1 MKKAIIFG
9 SNSTL
14 YKKAKKKLKNSFFLI
29 EYDKNKINFS
39 YSSSKIKIQ
48 KALNKENPDYIL
60 NFASILGSNMLDYEK
75 VFDINFSPNWEVIKY
90 YLKNKT
96 NKKVKILL
104 IGSSSYK
111 KGKGN
116 YMLYTSSKAALHN
129 LYQAANEKFKKTNIN
144 IDIYHPPRFKSKLVK
159 DLRNKGSFVKIDL
172 IVRDLIK
179 KFNEI

>member
-1 MKKAIIFG
+1 
-9 SNSTL
+9 
-14 YKKAKKKLKNSFFLI
+14 
-29 EYDKNKINFS
+29 
-39 YSSSKIKIQ
+39 
-48 KALNKENPDYIL
+48 
-60 NFASILGSNMLDYEK
+60 MLDYEK